1 MMIEHNLKIA
11 FRNLLKYKVQ
21 MSISIIGLSAGF
33 VCLSL
38 SLLWIRYEMSYDSFH
53 EGADR
58 IYLAGS
64 RAQLEK
70 EGFDYETKNQM
81 RSYLIKNCPEVEI
94 ACSIWPARAE
104 YYGVRYE
111 KGDEFLL
118 PEINADT
125 SFVSMFVTVLEGN
138 TPLRLD
144 KTQIAITDKAVKR
157 IFGKESPL
165 GKELAFTK
173 RKDRTKTIVAV
184 VKSFEGPSLFSF
196 DILHPYFEEESA
208 GLVYTL
214 FRVHPNSD
222 IKKLEDRLKD
232 AKLLDNGYEWPTPT
246 SIAPLTKL
254 RGLHPREDMNVKM
267 EYVWLFA
274 CIGALVVICGLCNY
288 LAVLV
293 TRIRMRKRELAIR
306 KVNGASDGNLLALVL
321 SELFLLLVLS
331 FSVGTMVIE
340 LILPDFKQL
349 SQINE
354 STSFFYREILIYML
368 SLIGISVAIATVLVY
383 YTNKRTLSDRMSR
396 RADLHFSGWFYK
408 GSLLFQLFI
417 SIGFVFCTSVM
428 MKQLNYVLNTT
439 ELGLDRRNVGVFTE
453 IYHCEEVP
461 WSNILSQMPDVIDY
475 LDDSTTPIPRS
486 SLFINEIS
494 DWEGKLSESQSIVAE
509 LLYINQKYVDFFGIE
524 ILQGAMFNEKNSNEV
539 LINETAAKVLG
550 WKDPVGKNM
559 TFRGQEVIVKGV
571 IKDIYHRSPIHPV
584 EPAVFK
590 PNPDKEHN
598 QNYIFRVKEGSWN
611 KVCKALMTEAK
622 KASPDA
628 RVTLRNMDEVYNSY
642 MKSEL
647 NLMKLLSVVS
657 IICIVISVFGIFSL
671 VTLSCQQRCK
681 EVAIRKVN
689 GASVGVILNLFFKE
703 YMILL
708 VIASCMAFSLGY
720 VIMKHWLEVYMKQT
734 SIDWWV
740 YTGVFALMAL
750 IIFLSII
757 WRVWKTARQN
767 PAEVIKSE

>member
-1 MMIEHNLKIA
+1 
-11 FRNLLKYKVQ
+11 
-21 MSISIIGLSAGF
+21 
-33 VCLSL
+33 
-38 SLLWIRYEMSYDSFH
+38 
-53 EGADR
+53 
-58 IYLAGS
+58 
-64 RAQLEK
+64 
-70 EGFDYETKNQM
+70 
-81 RSYLIKNCPEVEI
+81 
-94 ACSIWPARAE
+94 
-104 YYGVRYE
+104 
-111 KGDEFLL
+111 
-118 PEINADT
+118 
-125 SFVSMFVTVLEGN
+125 
-138 TPLRLD
+138 
-144 KTQIAITDKAVKR
+144 
-157 IFGKESPL
+157 
-165 GKELAFTK
+165 
-173 RKDRTKTIVAV
+173 
-184 VKSFEGPSLFSF
+184 
-196 DILHPYFEEESA
+196 
-208 GLVYTL
+208 
-214 FRVHPNSD
+214 
-222 IKKLEDRLKD
+222 
-232 AKLLDNGYEWPTPT
+232 
-246 SIAPLTKL
+246 
-254 RGLHPREDMNVKM
+254 
-267 EYVWLFA
+267 
-274 CIGALVVICGLCNY
+274 
-288 LAVLV
+288 
-293 TRIRMRKRELAIR
+293 
-306 KVNGASDGNLLALVL
+306 
-321 SELFLLLVLS
+321 
-331 FSVGTMVIE
+331 
-340 LILPDFKQL
+340 
-349 SQINE
+349 
-354 STSFFYREILIYML
+354 
-368 SLIGISVAIATVLVY
+368 
-383 YTNKRTLSDRMSR
+383 
-396 RADLHFSGWFYK
+396 
-408 GSLLFQLFI
+408 
-417 SIGFVFCTSVM
+417 
-428 MKQLNYVLNTT
+428 
-439 ELGLDRRNVGVFTE
+439 
-453 IYHCEEVP
+453 
-461 WSNILSQMPDVIDY
+461 MPDVIDY

-539 LINETAAKVLG
+539 LINETAAKALG

-671 VTLSCQQRCK
+671 VTLSCQQRRK